1 MSDTVN
7 MHVIRGN
14 VVTPTGVLYGGHL
27 QVVADVIHRVCA
39 SDVPI
44 PTADD
49 VRQAFPDARNVSISV
64 VDAPFVVPGFVDI
77 HNHGAGGSDEVCD
90 HWLHPEFSQRYFA
103 RCGTLST
110 LASVIFSQSRAD
122 VVARV
127 IASIESR
134 VGKYFED
141 CCVIE
146 GVHAE
151 GPVINDRGG
160 LPPGNT
166 NPSLEEFK
174 ALCATMPNMKI
185 MTISP
190 SLEAVSGYKRLQ
202 HLVDIGVRPSLG
214 HDRECTEK
222 AILGAL
228 LVTKSA
234 SKEAKPTGDKGR
246 PTADAAVAAADA
258 KMHSTHIFNVMSF
271 HHRSPSLINFL
282 LCKKLP
288 GGTKYRGAVPP
299 TVEII
304 ADFIHVHP
312 VVIQSVL
319 SARDPADVAIIS
331 DCISTYEPGKRLKYN
346 GRTIAVKAEGG
357 CYLCDQHGSP
367 TKTLAGSTVTLADQF
382 FALITH
388 FGLDVATA
396 CLLLATTPAKIAK
409 IGDRVG
415 SLENGKKAN
424 VLLINGEMNTIMRRM
439 IYGHWINGE
448 PYRMLKPS
456 VSHL

>member
-1 MSDTVN
+1 MESVN

-14 VVTPTGVLYGGHL
+14 VVTPAGVLYGGHL
-27 QVVADVIHRVCA
+27 QIVGEVIHNVCA
-39 SDVPI
+39 SDVPL

-49 VRQAFPDARNVSISV
+49 VRQSFPDARNVSISI
-64 VDAPFVVPGFVDI
+64 VDAPFVAPGFVDI
-77 HNHGAGGSDEVCD
+77 HNHGAGGSEEVCD

-110 LASVIFSQSRAD
+110 LASIIFSKSRAE
-122 VVARV
+122 VVKKV
-127 IASIESR
+127 VESIEGR
-134 VGKYFED
+134 VGKYFDD
-141 CCVIE
+141 CCTIE
-146 GVHAE
+146 GIHAE

-160 LPPGNT
+160 LPPADT
-166 NPSLEEFK
+166 NPSIDEFK
-174 ALCATMPNMKI
+174 ALCATMPSMKV

-190 SLEAVSGYKRLQ
+190 SLEALNGYKRLQ
-202 HLVDIGVRPSLG
+202 HLLDIGVRPSLG
-214 HDRECTEK
+214 HDRECTEQ

-228 LVTKSA
+228 LLKS
-234 SKEAKPTGDKGR
+234 SK
-246 PTADAAVAAADA
+246 TAAPVAAGSTGGDQTTSGGVE

-282 LCKKLP
+282 LCKKFP

-319 SARDPADVAIIS
+319 SARDPSDVAIIS
-331 DCISTYEPGKRLKYN
+331 DCISTYEPGRRLKYN
-346 GRTIAVKAEGG
+346 GRTIAVRAEGG

-382 FALITH
+382 FSLITH

-415 SLENGKKAN
+415 SLEVGKKAN
-424 VLLINGEMNTIMRRM
+424 VLLINGEMNTILRRM
-439 IYGHWINGE
+439 VYGHWIGGE

>member
-1 MSDTVN
+1 MSSDSVN
-7 MHVIRGN
+7 VHVIRGN
-14 VVTPTGVLYGGHL
+14 VVTPAGVLYGGHL
-27 QVVADVIHRVCA
+27 QIVGEVIHKVCA
-39 SDVPI
+39 SDVPV
-44 PTADD
+44 PTAEDI
-49 VRQAFPDARNVSISV
+49 RQSFPDARNVSISI
-64 VDAPFVVPGFVDI
+64 VDAPFVAPGFVDI
-77 HNHGAGGSDEVCD
+77 HNHGAGGSEEVCD
-90 HWLHPEFSQRYFA
+90 HWLHPEFSQKYFA

-110 LASVIFSQSRAD
+110 LASVIFSQSRAE
-122 VVARV
+122 VVGKV
-127 IASIESR
+127 VASIEAR

-141 CCVIE
+141 CCSIE
-146 GVHAE
+146 GIHAE

-160 LPPGNT
+160 LPPANT
-166 NPSLEEFK
+166 NPTLDEFK
-174 ALCATMPNMKI
+174 ALCASMPSMKI

-190 SLEAVSGYKRLQ
+190 TMEALSGYKRLQ

-214 HDRECTEK
+214 HDRECTES

-228 LVTKSA
+228 LVTRSGDQKGVKTDEKNSA
-234 SKEAKPTGDKGR
+234 A
-246 PTADAAVAAADA
+246 AAVDN

-282 LCKKLP
+282 LCKKFP

-319 SARDPADVAIIS
+319 SARDPSDVAIIS
-331 DCISTYEPGKRLKYN
+331 DCISMYEPGRRLKYN
-346 GRTIAVKAEGG
+346 GRTIAVRAEGG

-382 FALITH
+382 FSLITH

-409 IGDRVG
+409 IGHRVG
-415 SLENGKKAN
+415 SLEVGKKAN
-424 VLLINGEMNTIMRRM
+424 VLLINGEMNTIVRRM
-439 IYGHWINGE
+439 VYGHWISGE